1 MDRMPSYFM
10 QINCSEFIYQSKQ
23 IKINP
28 VGNTQMDFFE
38 GFYSLAVFDDF
49 KICSFSSFIIISNFC
64 LASRSCLSSS
74 WSSCLSASAWSSLCL
89 SSASCDSEDG
99 VSFSFSF
106 SFSLLLTSWQ
116 RPTFKSLF
124 AKMNYFMHIIIS
136 WISNTINLTLK
147 WP

>member
-1 MDRMPSYFM
+1 MENVKIYILIYNLFTFSDLQMDRMPSYFM
-10 QINCSEFIYQSKQ
+10 QRNCSEFIYQSKQ

-89 SSASCDSEDG
+89 SSASCVIQKI
-99 VSFSFSF
+99 VSVFHSVLVFLYFSHHGKD
-106 SFSLLLTSWQ
+106 LLSIHFLQ
-116 RPTFKSLF
+116 K
-124 AKMNYFMHIIIS
+124 
-136 WISNTINLTLK
+136 
-147 WP
+147 